1 MNPPRDRRA
10 IARRTFGTALLLT
23 LAGGGALAAP
33 FADPLTT
40 PALMRSTIAN
50 RPCLAVAVAGKQLV
64 AVGSRGMIATSADQ
78 GKTWQQAKVPVQS
91 DLLALHF
98 PTPALGWAVGHDGV
112 ILHSAD
118 GGASWT
124 KQLDGRAAEKAF
136 KQIYQ
141 AQADAGDEAA
151 KAALATLEQ
160 NFKAGPALPFL
171 DVWFEDANTGYAV
184 GSFGMLAVTLDGGK
198 TWTPGLHRVDNEQQ
212 LNLNAVRGINGDIL
226 LAAERGQ
233 VFRLDRSKGRFTAVN
248 SGYTGSFFGFVGNQ
262 AGGVQAVLAFG
273 LRGVVYRSVDQGR
286 SWAPVQVPGGASVA
300 AGAVRPGNAGVVLVN
315 AAGQLILGNAALT
328 EFTQVQTSLNQ
339 TSLNQRLTGVVV
351 LDDGTVVTSG
361 LGGLHTQRLPS
372 QP

>member
-1 MNPPRDRRA
+1 MNPQRDRCA
-10 IARRTFGTALLLT
+10 IARRTFGSALLLT
-23 LAGGGALAAP
+23 LAGGALAAP
-33 FADPLTT
+33 FADPLNT
-40 PALMRSTIAN
+40 PALVRTTIAN
-50 RPCLAVAVAGKQLV
+50 RPFLAVAVAGKQLV

-118 GGASWT
+118 GGANWI

-160 NFKAGPALPFL
+160 NFKAGPALPYL

-184 GSFGMLAVTLDGGK
+184 GSFGMLAVTQDGGK

-226 LAAERGQ
+226 LAAEHGQ

-248 SGYTGSFFGFVGNQ
+248 SGYTGSFFGFVGNR
-262 AGGVQAVLAFG
+262 AGTTQAVLAFG
-273 LRGVVYRSVDQGR
+273 LRGVVYRSADQGR

-300 AGAVRPGNAGVVLVN
+300 AGAVRPGSNAGVVLVN

-328 EFTQVQTSLNQ
+328 EFTQVQ

>member
-1 MNPPRDRRA
+1 MNSPRDRCA
-10 IARRTFGTALLLT
+10 IARRTFGSALLLT
-23 LAGGGALAAP
+23 LAGGALAAP
-33 FADPLTT
+33 FADPLNT
-40 PALMRSTIAN
+40 PALMRTTIAN
-50 RPCLAVAVAGKQLV
+50 RPFLAVAVAGKQLV

-98 PTPALGWAVGHDGV
+98 PTATLGWAVGHDGV

-118 GGASWT
+118 GGASWV
-124 KQLDGRAAEKAF
+124 KQLDGRSAEKAF
-136 KQIYQ
+136 KQTYQ
-141 AQADAGDEAA
+141 AQAEAGDEAA

-184 GSFGMLAVTLDGGK
+184 GSFGMLAVTQDGGK

-233 VFRLDRSKGRFTAVN
+233 VFRLDRAKGRFTAVN
-248 SGYTGSFFGFVGNQ
+248 SGYTGSFFGFVGN
-262 AGGVQAVLAFG
+262 AQAVLAFG
-273 LRGVVYRSVDQGR
+273 LRGVVYRSADQGR

-300 AGAVRPGNAGVVLVN
+300 AGATRPGNAGVVLVN
-315 AAGQLILGNAALT
+315 AAGQLILGNAAAT
-328 EFTQVQTSLNQ
+328 EFTQMQ

-351 LDDGTVVTSG
+351 LEDGTVVTSG
-361 LGGLHTQRLPS
+361 LGGLHTQRLPG

>member
-1 MNPPRDRRA
+1 MIFERDPFA
-10 IARRTFGTALLLT
+10 LTRRTFGSALLLM
-23 LAGGGALAAP
+23 LAGRGALAAS

-40 PALMRSTIAN
+40 PALMRQRIEQ
-50 RPCLAVAVAGKQLV
+50 RPFLAVAQAGKKLV

-78 GKTWQQAKVPVQS
+78 GKSWQQAKVPVQS
-91 DLLALHF
+91 DLLAVHF
-98 PTPALGWAVGHDGV
+98 PTATEGWAVGHDGV
-112 ILHSAD
+112 ILHSTD
-118 GGASWT
+118 GGASWV
-124 KQLDGRAAEKAF
+124 KQLDGRLAEKTF
-136 KQIYQ
+136 KQAYQ
-141 AQADAGDEAA
+141 AQAEAGDEAA
-151 KAALATLEQ
+151 KVALATLEQ

-171 DVWFEDANTGYAV
+171 DVWFEDATTGYAV

-198 TWTPGLHRVDNEQQ
+198 TWAPGLHRVDNDQQ

-248 SGYTGSFFGFVGNQ
+248 SGYSGSFFGFVGNQ
-262 AGGVQAVLAFG
+262 AGHAPAVLAFG

-300 AGAVRPGNAGVVLVN
+300 AGALRPGNAGVVLVN

-328 EFTQVQTSLNQ
+328 EFTQMQTA
-339 TSLNQRLTGVVV
+339 LNQRLTGVVV
-351 LDDGTVVTSG
+351 LDDGTVVTAG
-361 LGGLHTQRLPS
+361 LGGLRTQRLPG